1 MILARYRLP
10 LLGELGYGSVP
21 TERHPDYP
29 ATLILFVPQHKD
41 LRRRISCNSYGVEG
55 LGT

>member
-29 ATLILFVPQHKD
+29 ATLILFVPQHRD